1 MSASKTPVT
10 SFFPPLA
17 MPPGFSEPDFYH
29 IPVRAHGLLVCIPEE
44 QGFSCGI
51 LQERFLIV
59 FTLLKDLNP
68 GFFSGEG

>member
-1 MSASKTPVT
+1 MRASKTSMT
-10 SFFPPLA
+10 SFFPSLA
-17 MPPGFSEPDFYH
+17 TPAGFSEPDFYH
-29 IPVRAHGLLVCIPEE
+29 IPVGAHGLLVCIPEE

-68 GFFSGEG
+68 GFFSEEE